1 MSPLSIKLAKPGSSV
16 PKADRS
22 RMASIGSMSILSD
35 LPRTD
40 FTLTFG
46 AFAGLCLPPL
56 PELRAFGNSV
66 SCPAIHFPLSM
77 KNCRCRGDSIQI
89 KFQPCRCNA
98 KLRPGNGDQ
107 NMGAGDANTA
117 RNRAELISNALPI
130 TARPLGVNRA
140 INQFPAIVGVRV
152 GF

>member
-46 AFAGLCLPPL
+46 AFAGLRLPPL

-66 SCPAIHFPLSM
+66 SCPAIHFPLSRSEEHTSELQSQFHLV
-77 KNCRCRGDSIQI
+77 CRLLLE
-89 KFQPCRCNA
+89 K
-98 KLRPGNGDQ
+98 
-107 NMGAGDANTA
+107 
-117 RNRAELISNALPI
+117 
-130 TARPLGVNRA
+130 
-140 INQFPAIVGVRV
+140 
-152 GF
+152 